1 MIILTTERLI
11 LRHLEPDDLDA
22 LYMLYR
28 DPDMRQFYPDG
39 TLTREDTQK
48 EIEWFL
54 HGHPLHPELGLWAI
68 VDRKTGEFLGRC
80 GLLPWNIEGRDE
92 VEVAFMIRKE
102 RWREGLATEAARGI
116 IKHAR
121 EVLGLKRLVC
131 LVVPGNMASAGVAV
145 KLGMAMERE
154 FTDEIGPSQLYTL
167 VLTAA

>member
-80 GLLPWNIEGRDE
+80 GLLPWNIEGTDE

-154 FTDEIGPSQLYTL
+154 FTDEFGRSELYTL
-167 VLTAA
+167 ALAP